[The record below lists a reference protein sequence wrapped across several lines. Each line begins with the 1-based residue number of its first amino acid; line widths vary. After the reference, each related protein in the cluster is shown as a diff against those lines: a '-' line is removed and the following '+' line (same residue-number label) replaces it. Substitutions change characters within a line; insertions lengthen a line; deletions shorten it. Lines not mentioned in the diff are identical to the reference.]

1 MLAAVLDNIKEINV
15 REFQNPTIPISGAI
29 LKVHSCGICSSDLK
43 FINHGD
49 RVKEF
54 PAILGHEIAGE
65 IIEIDRNISYFN
77 VGDRVALAAEIPCK
91 KCRPC
96 LNDLENLCDNVL
108 SIGTTIQ
115 GGFSEFMPITK
126 DLLDRGPINLIPDID
141 IVFFDMLSTGF
152 AEALTME
159 APSLVYNSTF
169 NYEQASQYGKKI
181 NKMFQNVRTL
191 FYEEQEGL
199 KALENI
205 LNNFKKYKKQL
216 KEPRD
221 IFIKKLAFPVNELQ
235 FKNNINKMI
244 NK

>member
-1 MLAAVLDNIKEINV
+1 MGTSLERDPLVD
-15 REFQNPTIPISGAI
+15 I
-29 LKVHSCGICSSDLK
+29 LFKQLSEGRVQICY
-43 FINHGD
+43 D
-49 RVKEF
+49 R
-54 PAILGHEIAGE
+54 
-65 IIEIDRNISYFN
+65 
-77 VGDRVALAAEIPCK
+77 
-91 KCRPC
+91 
-96 LNDLENLCDNVL
+96 
-108 SIGTTIQ
+108 
-115 GGFSEFMPITK
+115 
-126 DLLDRGPINLIPDID
+126 PINLIPDID

-205 LNNFKKYKKQL
+205 LNNFKEYKKQL

-221 IFIKKLAFPVNELQ
+221 MFIKELAFPVNKFQ
-235 FKNNINKMI
+235 FKNNLKNMI
-244 NK
+244 NE